1 MVREEVYRVIGMH
14 CATCTVTIQRSL
26 ARLGVDAEVSLASD
40 EARVRYD
47 PSRVRPRDIVEAIRK
62 AGYDIYREELI
73 AIVRNLNSYDDER
86 VLIQALEGV
95 EGVIEVYASH
105 MDRSVRVVYNPLQI
119 SQECVIEAI
128 RSLGYEISEVKY
140 EAEVE
145 DIGQKIA
152 SEELR
157 KLRIYTYITLPL
169 SLVLAIYYMAGSL
182 GYSPPLWGLG
192 LLRDL
197 AIGVPLSTIVL
208 AIGSLRFLK
217 PAIRSFINLSPGMDA
232 LVILGTYSAYI
243 FSIASSLGLVSG
255 EPFYEASAV
264 VMSFIILGRYLEA
277 KLKARTGE
285 AVKKLA
291 ELQARSARVV
301 RDGEEIEVPIDK
313 VRVGDL
319 VVVKPGERI
328 PVDGVVKEGRAYV
341 DESMMT
347 GEPTPVEKSS
357 GDAVFAG
364 TMLLRGSIK
373 IYTTRVGKD
382 TTLGQIIKLVRIA
395 QNSKPRIQ
403 RIVDRVAG
411 LFTWAVIAIAIA
423 TFTYWHLIAGAPLGL
438 AFMFAAAV
446 LVVACPCALGL
457 ATPSAIVIGF
467 GKGAEAGVLIR
478 SAEVVD
484 KIPRIRTIVFDKTG
498 TLTIGRPR
506 VAKVVSLVERVSGDE
521 ILVLAAIA
529 EKRSEHPIAGA
540 IIDAASEKGFAI
552 RDPDSFENILG
563 QGVIAWIDGR
573 TIAVGNE
580 KLMKGIDADLGP
592 DARRAAEEIMDMGYT
607 AVYVAVDGKVVG
619 VIGVGDEVRPEA
631 PEVIRYLRER
641 GYRVV
646 MLTGDKETTARAVAS
661 RLGIDEVVAEAS
673 PEDKVDVIDRIRREG
688 LGVAMVGDGIND
700 AASLSKADLGI
711 AMGGGTDIARE
722 AGDVILVKNDL
733 RGVIDLFRLVSAI
746 RNKIYQNLFWAFIY
760 NLVLIPI
767 AAGTLYNMSVYLR
780 PELAGLAMAMS
791 SISVTLSA
799 QTLRRWRPIISRGA
813 MERKIEGAVQSMVTT
828 DSLALQGGERSAHPH
843 RSYGPHTRPS
853 H

>member
-1 MVREEVYRVIGMH
+1 MREEVYRVIGMH
-14 CATCTVTIQRSL
+14 CATCTITIQRSL

-62 AGYDIYREELI
+62 AGYDVFREELI
-73 AIVRNLNSYDDER
+73 AIVGNLNSYDDER

-105 MDRSVRVVYNPLQI
+105 MDRSARVVYNPLQI
-119 SQECVIEAI
+119 SQEGIIEAI
-128 RSLGYEISEVKY
+128 RSLGYEISEVRY
-140 EAEVE
+140 ETEVE

-152 SEELR
+152 SEDLR

-169 SLVLAIYYMAGSL
+169 SLVLTIYYMAGSL

-208 AIGSLRFLK
+208 AIGSLRFLR

-301 RDGEEIEVPIDK
+301 RDGEEVEVSIDE

-328 PVDGVVKEGRAYV
+328 PVDGVVKEGWAYV

-347 GEPTPVEKSS
+347 GEPTPVEKSP
-357 GDAVFAG
+357 GDVVLAG

-373 IYTTRVGKD
+373 IYTSRVGKD

-423 TFTYWHLIAGAPLGL
+423 TFTYWHLIAGAPLEL

-457 ATPSAIVIGF
+457 ATPSAIVTGF

-478 SAEVVD
+478 SAELVD

-498 TLTIGRPR
+498 TLTIGRPK
-506 VAKVVSLVERVSGDE
+506 VAKVVSLVEGVDGDE

-540 IIDAASEKGFAI
+540 IIDAASEKGLAI
-552 RDPDSFENILG
+552 RDPDSFENIPG
-563 QGVIAWIDGR
+563 QGVIAWFGDK

-580 KLMKGIDADLGP
+580 KLMKGIDADLGS
-592 DARRAAEEIMDMGYT
+592 DARRVAEEIMDMGYT
-607 AVYVAVDGKVVG
+607 AVYVAVDGKVAG
-619 VIGVGDEVRPEA
+619 VIGVGDEIRPEA
-631 PEVIRYLRER
+631 PEVIKYLRER

-646 MLTGDKETTARAVAS
+646 MLTGDKEATARAVAS

-688 LGVAMVGDGIND
+688 IGVAMVGDGIND

-760 NLVLIPI
+760 NLALIPI
-767 AAGTLYNMSVYLR
+767 AAGTLYNMGIYLR

-799 QTLRRWRPIISRGA
+799 QTLRRWKPIISRGA
-813 MERKIEGAVQSMVTT
+813 MERKIEGAVQAIVTT
-828 DSLALQGGERSAHPH
+828 
-843 RSYGPHTRPS
+843 
-853 H
+853 